1 MERSSVTDQTEHTPA
16 AVTSDDADTAYA
28 APERAAG
35 DEGAPLDDAPAA
47 GGRNTELIP
56 GWLALTVLVLLL
68 AVATLGGYVIRGLLV
83 GSSEKSPAEIA
94 VSDWQRQVSAN
105 PDDPDSLLGLGYAYQ
120 QTGDY
125 ERALEAYDAVIAL
138 DPRNTGAL
146 YNKAVVF
153 SELGRGKDAEV
164 AYWDVLEIA
173 PDHALA
179 AKALGEYYIGKAQYK
194 SALAA
199 LEPVI
204 EVRPQFADLQ
214 YLAGFACEKLGL
226 VPQAIEYYRGA
237 LTYAPDYAEARE
249 GLARLGEEG

>member
-1 MERSSVTDQTEHTPA
+1 MPDGA
-16 AVTSDDADTAYA
+16 A
-28 APERAAG
+28 R
-35 DEGAPLDDAPAA
+35 
-47 GGRNTELIP
+47 TELIP

-83 GSSEKSPAEIA
+83 GSSEKSPADIA
-94 VSDWQRQVSAN
+94 VSEWQRQVNAN
-105 PDDPDSLLGLGYAYQ
+105 PNDPDSLLGLGYAYQ

-125 ERALEAYDAVIAL
+125 QRALEAYETVISV

-146 YNKAVVF
+146 YNTGVVL
-153 SELGRGKDAEV
+153 SLLGRAKDAEV
-164 AYWDVLEIA
+164 AYWDVLEVA

-179 AKALGEYYIGKAQYK
+179 AKALGEYYIGRAQYK

-204 EVRPQFADLQ
+204 EVRPQYADLQ

-226 VPQAIEYYRGA
+226 TPQSIEYYRGA
-237 LTYAPDYAEARE
+237 LTYAPDYAEARD
-249 GLARLGEEG
+249 GLARLGEKG